1 MSASEKIRFDSD
13 YTEGCHPRVLAALTA
28 TNLEQ
33 HPGYG
38 EDDHCAR
45 ARALIRAACGAP
57 EADVHFL
64 VGGTQANTAVI
75 AAALRPWE
83 GVVSAES
90 GHIACHETGAVE
102 QTGHKVLTLPQHSGK
117 LCADELRAA
126 IAAARNDPNC
136 EHIVQPGMVYISQ
149 PTEYG
154 TLYSRAELEA
164 VSAVCRASAL
174 PLFLDGAR
182 LGCALA
188 ADGDLT
194 LADYARLCDVFT
206 VGGTKM
212 GLLFGEAVV
221 ICSAALKPGFRNGM
235 KQRGGML
242 AKGRLLGV
250 QYETMFTDG
259 LYLACG
265 QNAVASARRI
275 RTALLEKGLPLA
287 FDSPTNQLFV
297 VLTRAQSA
305 VLERDFALGRWDTSG
320 GETDIF
326 RICTSW
332 ATLKEQTDALI
343 AAIEQL

>member
-1 MSASEKIRFDSD
+1 MIRFDSD

-38 EDDHCAR
+38 EDAHCAN
-45 ARALIRAACGAP
+45 ARVLIRSACRAP

-64 VGGTQANTAVI
+64 VGGTQANTVVI
-75 AAALRPWE
+75 AAVLRPWE
-83 GVVSAES
+83 GVLSADS
-90 GHIACHETGAVE
+90 GHIACHETGAIE
-102 QTGHKVLTLPQHSGK
+102 ASGHKVLTLPHTDGK
-117 LCADELRAA
+117 IDAETLKNA
-126 IAAARNDPNC
+126 IETLRNDPNA

-154 TLYSRAELEA
+154 TVYSRAELEGI
-164 VSAVCRASAL
+164 SAVCRSAGL

-188 ADGDLT
+188 AEERLT
-194 LADYARLCDVFT
+194 LPDYARLCDAFT
-206 VGGTKM
+206 IGGTKM

-221 ICSAALKPGFRNGM
+221 LCADALKPGFRNAM

-250 QYETMFTDG
+250 QYEAMFSDG
-259 LYLACG
+259 LYLECG
-265 QNAVASARRI
+265 RCAVAAARRI
-275 RTALLEKGLPLA
+275 RAALLEKGIPLA
-287 FDSPTNQLFV
+287 FDSPTNQIFA
-297 VLTRAQSA
+297 VLTRAQQA
-305 VLERDFALGRWDTSG
+305 ALERGFALGHWDASG
-320 GETDIF
+320 GETDVL

-332 ATLKEQTDALI
+332 ATTPEQTDALI
-343 AAIEQL
+343 AAIEAL